1 MTSTPFNDVAESA
14 QATSKDSGAVLLMTL
29 LIMSVMA
36 VFAVLMV
43 EDILL
48 AVKRT
53 AHIESE
59 AQANWFLAGADEY
72 AETFL
77 ETSLSAGEPA
87 AANARLLAGVNTS
100 FPLENGLMTI
110 DIRDGSNCLSL
121 GLLAQPE
128 GRDVFNALLVTLGWP
143 ERDAEGITARLA
155 DWVDE
160 DEIPVPATGGE
171 DFFYLGLP
179 KPYRTAN
186 TFFETV
192 YELRALGVMSERE
205 FQFLR
210 PFICAH
216 KPAVGETTAPINI
229 NTLTV
234 AQAPLLAAALGSAE
248 HLQLALNLIG
258 ARPNGGWDDVEAFW
272 ASPEIDE
279 EFDQNDSF
287 GDLLLGVEPT
297 HIWVDVTIGYL
308 SIEKR
313 AAFEYRVNDGSVEK
327 SYRYFGDES
336 HWPRPINL
344 LEASQ
349 EQ

>member
-1 MTSTPFNDVAESA
+1 MSA
-14 QATSKDSGAVLLMTL
+14 NVSSYQSKPRSDEQGAVLLTTL

-36 VFAVLMV
+36 IFAIIMV

-59 AQANWFLAGADEY
+59 AQANWYLGGADEY
-72 AETFL
+72 AENFL
-77 ETSLSAGEPA
+77 GSIVAADEPA
-87 AANARLLAGVNTS
+87 QANAQLLSGVNAS
-100 FPLENGLMTI
+100 FPLEGGLMSI

-121 GLLAQPE
+121 GLLAQSDGAE
-128 GRDVFNALLVTLGWP
+128 IFDILLESLGWNQ
-143 ERDAEGITARLA
+143 RDAQAISGRLT

-192 YELRALGVMSERE
+192 FEIRALGLFSEEE

-216 KPAVGETTAPINI
+216 IPNEGESAAPINI
-229 NTLTV
+229 NTLTL
-234 AQAPLLAAALGSAE
+234 AQAPLLATALGSAE
-248 HLQLALNLIG
+248 HLELATRLIT
-258 ARPNGGWDDVEAFW
+258 ARPANGWDNLEAFW
-272 ASPEIDE
+272 ASPELGE

-287 GDLLLGVEPT
+287 SGLLLGIEPT
-297 HIWVDVTIGYL
+297 HIWVDVIIAYL

-313 AAFEYRVNDGSVEK
+313 AAFEYRLDGSNIVK
-327 SYRYFGDES
+327 TYRYFGDES
-336 HWPRPINL
+336 HWPRAINL
-344 LEASQ
+344 LEAQ
-349 EQ
+349 Q